1 MTVTTAV
8 KRTGLAAMIAVLL
21 TGCGL
26 FGDDKERLTG
36 ERIRIRDQQ
45 NVNQNA
51 SRAAATP
58 LPAPTS
64 NAIWT
69 QTNGQASH
77 ASGHLA
83 APGTLG
89 RSWLVSAGSGGGGDS
104 AITSAPIVFG
114 GRVYVMDAAG
124 QVSAHDTGSGS
135 TAWEVSLAPEGEDGD
150 EGFGGG
156 LASDGDQLFATTGFG
171 EVVAIS
177 PNDGTVIWRQR
188 VNAPFRAAPAVAN
201 GFVVAVTR
209 DNRAVAVSARDGTIV
224 WQLNGIAA
232 AAGLLGGASPA
243 IQGDLV
249 VLPFTSG
256 EIIGAQ
262 LSTGRRIW
270 NAVLGGARRGLARSS
285 ISDVTGDPVIAG
297 RAVIAAN
304 QSGRI
309 VAIDGQ
315 NGRRGWTRS
324 IGSTGPLWAAG
335 RAIFLTTDDSSV
347 TRLDLQSGQTV
358 WRTEIPAFEDEED
371 REDPIAYSG
380 PVLAGGN
387 LLVTDS
393 VGTLLVFDPDTGTP
407 RAPVELSGGSVTGP
421 VVAGGI
427 VYVLTD
433 DGDLHAFR

>member
-1 MTVTTAV
+1 MTTNIAVTRA
-8 KRTGLAAMIAVLL
+8 GLGVLIAVLL
-21 TGCGL
+21 SGCGVFDEEEKL
-26 FGDDKERLTG
+26 SG

-45 NVNQNA
+45 SVNQA
-51 SRAAATP
+51 GAQAPATP
-58 LPAPTS
+58 LPAQIS
-64 NAIWT
+64 NAVWT

-83 APGTLG
+83 ASSAPG
-89 RSWLVSAGSGGGGDS
+89 RAWVVSAGSGGGGDS
-104 AITSAPIVFG
+104 AITSTPIVFG

-124 QVSAHDTGSGS
+124 QVSAHDSATGS
-135 TAWEVSLAPEGEDGD
+135 TAWEVSLAPEGEGDD

-156 LASDGDQLFATTGFG
+156 LASDGERLYATTGFG
-171 EVVAIS
+171 EIVAL
-177 PNDGTVIWRQR
+177 NATDGSALWRQR
-188 VNAPFRAAPAVAN
+188 VDAPFRAAPAVAN

-209 DNRAVAVSARDGTIV
+209 DNRALAVSARDGTIA
-224 WQLNGIAA
+224 WQISGIAA

-262 LSTGRRIW
+262 LSSGRRIW

-335 RAIFLTTDDSSV
+335 RAVFLATDDAAV
-347 TRLDLQSGQTV
+347 TRLDLQTGQTV
-358 WRTEIPAFEDEED
+358 WSTGVPAFEDEED

-387 LLVTDS
+387 ILVTDS
-393 VGTLLVFDPDTGTP
+393 TGNMLVFDPETGAQRETI
-407 RAPVELSGGSVTGP
+407 ELSGGSVTGP
-421 VVAGGI
+421 VVAGGT

-433 DGDLHAFR
+433 DGDLQAFR

>member
-1 MTVTTAV
+1 MKTNSALM
-8 KRTGLAAMIAVLL
+8 KLGLGAMVAVLL
-21 TGCGL
+21 SGCGL
-26 FGDDKERLTG
+26 FGDDKERLSG

-45 NVNQNA
+45 AVNQA
-51 SRAAATP
+51 VSQAAATP
-58 LPAPTS
+58 LPAPVS
-64 NAIWT
+64 NAAWT
-69 QTNGQASH
+69 QTNGQSSH
-77 ASGHLA
+77 ASGHLS
-83 APGTLG
+83 APSTPS
-89 RSWLVSAGSGGGGDS
+89 RAWQVSAGSGGGGDS
-104 AITSAPIVFG
+104 AITSTPIVFG
-114 GRVYVMDAAG
+114 GRIFVMDAAG
-124 QVSAHDTGSGS
+124 QVSAHDTATGA
-135 TAWEVSLAPEGEDGD
+135 TAWEISLAPEGEGDD

-156 LASDGDQLFATTGFG
+156 LASDGEIIYATTGFG
-171 EVVAIS
+171 EIIAIS
-177 PNDGTVIWRQR
+177 PSDGSTIWRQR
-188 VNAPFRAAPAVAN
+188 VDAPFRAAPAVAN
-201 GFVVAVTR
+201 GTVVAVTR
-209 DNRAVAVSARDGTIV
+209 DNRAVAVSARSGSVT
-224 WQLNGIAA
+224 WQINGIAA

-256 EIIGAQ
+256 EVIGAQ

-335 RAIFLTTDDSSV
+335 RSIFMTTDDSTV

-358 WRTEIPAFEDEED
+358 WRTKIPAFEDEED

-387 LLVTDS
+387 VLVTDS
-393 VGTLLVFDPDTGTP
+393 TGKMLVFDPDTGAERSP
-407 RAPVELSGGSVTGP
+407 IDLSGGSVTGP
-421 VVAGGI
+421 VVAGGT